1 MPEIFLYGISVLFF
15 AGLAVMVYGYTTAP
29 DGYED
34 EYGFHY
40 GRPPK
45 VRASRRRA
53 AGPVAAPCEVPQAR
67 ASQENRRV
75 RLVT

>member
-15 AGLAVMVYGYTTAP
+15 AGLAVMVYGSMTAP

-53 AGPVAAPCEVPQAR
+53 AVRSRHHAKYRRLAHRRKIAA
-67 ASQENRRV
+67 
-75 RLVT
+75 